1 MIKLNESTC
10 FRYKKKK
17 KVNKTAENQRKQK
30 ILNVIRQKKITF

>member
-1 MIKLNESTC
+1 MKARVLDT
-10 FRYKKKK
+10 KKK